1 MAQISEPIPLDSQN
15 SREFKEREPVSTRQS
30 HDPVVDID
38 HAGTL
43 LNRHTVYEHLPKNLE
58 HKEVP
63 LQHVVRLAPLVDH
76 SQTTPTTTRVAVRRL
91 VEDGAI
97 KIGRLER
104 TNEKTKPIVY
114 PSKVVSRVH
123 AELILQ
129 EGDWYL
135 RDVGSSSGTFLNNE
149 RLSLPSTESGLRRI
163 TTGDVIRFGVDFR
176 GGQEPQFRSIRVR
189 VELDG
194 GAGKEP
200 REFHRSQFAKL
211 RGISDAG
218 NDAELETCAFCLE
231 EMLPFNS
238 LFVAPCCHIWHYKCI
253 RSTVVNNYPYF
264 ECPMC
269 RKTFDLE
276 DASDDDND
284 DTEL

>member
-1 MAQISEPIPLDSQN
+1 MAQLSQAIPLSSQN
-15 SREFKEREPVSTRQS
+15 SCDFKEHEPVATITS
-30 HDPVVDID
+30 HEPTID
-38 HAGTL
+38 NDNSGTL
-43 LNRHTVYEHLPKNLE
+43 LNRHTVYEHFPKNVEL
-58 HKEVP
+58 KEMP

-91 VEDGAI
+91 AEDGAI

-114 PSKVVSRVH
+114 TSKVVSRVH
-123 AELILQ
+123 AELVLRD
-129 EGDWYL
+129 ENWYL

-149 RLSLPSTESGLRRI
+149 RLSLPSTESELRRI

-176 GGQEPQFRSIRVR
+176 GGQEPHFRSIRVR

-200 REFHRSQFAKL
+200 REFHKSQFAKL
-211 RGISDAG
+211 KGISDAG
-218 NDAELETCAFCLE
+218 DDSELETCAFCLE
-231 EMLPFNS
+231 KMLPFNS

-253 RSTVVNNYPYF
+253 RSTVVSNYPYF

-284 DTEL
+284 DIEP